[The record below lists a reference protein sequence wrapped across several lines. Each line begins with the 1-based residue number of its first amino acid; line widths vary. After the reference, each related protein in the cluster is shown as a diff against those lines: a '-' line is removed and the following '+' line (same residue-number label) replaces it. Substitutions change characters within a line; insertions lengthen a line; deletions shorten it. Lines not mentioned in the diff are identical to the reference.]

1 MVGKVFD
8 RIESLKSV
16 ATKAELRMIEQI
28 KSVPKKDLIYMSI
41 TELSS
46 KINVAE
52 ATILRFCRKLGYR
65 GFQDFKLSLSQEL
78 GAEEKDMPASGSKRI
93 ATNMVDAI
101 METYKQLSE
110 EDCARAASYIF
121 NAHKVCVFGVGM
133 SSIVPQMIKN
143 RLVRTGLPV
152 ECTADPHVQTI
163 IASNLSEHDV
173 MVLVSISG
181 ATKDIINLAEIAKR
195 NGTPLIVLTN
205 YNKSPLAKYADVTFY
220 TCRKEVVFE
229 GGTLASVVA
238 QSYIADMLCSAVF
251 EMQGEEASGRSL
263 KAALAVS
270 DKSI

>member
-8 RIESLKSV
+8 RIDGLKSV
-16 ATKAELRMIEQI
+16 ATKTERRMIEQL
-28 KSVPKKDLIYMSI
+28 KTVSKEELIYMSI

-46 KINVAE
+46 KIKVAE
-52 ATILRFCRKLGYR
+52 ATLLRFCRKLGYR

-78 GAEEKDMPASGSKRI
+78 GAEEKDIPVSRSKRI

-101 METYKQLSE
+101 METYKQFSD

-152 ECTADPHVQTI
+152 ECIADPHMQTI
-163 IASNLSEHDV
+163 IASNLSERDV

-181 ATKDIINLAEIAKR
+181 TTKDIINLAEIAKH

-205 YNKSPLAKYADVTFY
+205 YGKSPLAKYADITFCS
-220 TCRKEVVFE
+220 CRKEVVYE
-229 GGTLASVVA
+229 GGSLASVVA
-238 QSYIADMLCSAVF
+238 QSYIADLLCSAVL

-270 DKSI
+270 DKSV